1 MAAMAALQFNGVSV
15 YVPPQQCCGMPTLLE
30 GDKTKTLR
38 RLRFNMDIL
47 LELAESG
54 FDPVF
59 SCSTCCYVMK
69 VLLKEGAYYSEAYQR
84 IAGAG
89 TDEMRI
95 PRNQADGDEFVCL
108 QKTIYKNILKDNGCF
123 SSLDPLKRIAL
134 ADSVAIIGD
143 YLDRKLKTDRLNN
156 SFAPVPG
163 RFASFTS
170 CHQREQGDVS
180 PYKSLLDLIPGL
192 SVIDAGNSIDC
203 CGMGGNL
210 GIKKDFNEASIRI
223 GEPLFHKIR
232 AVEPSAIVA
241 DCLSCRIQFMRM
253 LPYPVYHP
261 LELIARS
268 YAGGNQ

>member
-1 MAAMAALQFNGVSV
+1 MAAVAALQFNGVSV

-59 SCSTCCYVMK
+59 SCPMCCYVMK

-134 ADSVAIIGD
+134 ADSAAIIGD
-143 YLDRKLKTDRLNN
+143 YLVRKLKTDRLNN

-170 CHQREQGDVS
+170 CHQREQGASVH
-180 PYKSLLDLIPGL
+180 IRVCWTL
-192 SVIDAGNSIDC
+192 SRV
-203 CGMGGNL
+203 
-210 GIKKDFNEASIRI
+210 
-223 GEPLFHKIR
+223 
-232 AVEPSAIVA
+232 
-241 DCLSCRIQFMRM
+241 
-253 LPYPVYHP
+253 YP
-261 LELIARS
+261 
-268 YAGGNQ
+268 

>member
-59 SCSTCCYVMK
+59 SCPTCCYVMK
-69 VLLKEGAYYSEAYQR
+69 VFLKEGAYYSEAYQR

-123 SSLDPLKRIAL
+123 SSLDSLKRIAL

-170 CHQREQGDVS
+170 CHQREQGASVHIRVCWTLSRVYPQSMREIPSTDVEWEETWVSRRTSMKHQSGSES
-180 PYKSLLDLIPGL
+180 P
-192 SVIDAGNSIDC
+192 C
-203 CGMGGNL
+203 F
-210 GIKKDFNEASIRI
+210 IK
-223 GEPLFHKIR
+223 
-232 AVEPSAIVA
+232 
-241 DCLSCRIQFMRM
+241 
-253 LPYPVYHP
+253 
-261 LELIARS
+261 
-268 YAGGNQ
+268 